1 MTNNRV
7 IMEITDD
14 DLKHPNVRKFLELL
28 AKAEGAEYNTITG
41 SKYVMKGYEKH
52 PAFVGAKTKDGISTA
67 AGRYQITKT
76 TYDRVAKILGLS
88 DFTPQTQD
96 KIAIYLMKEK
106 GVLDDIKNANYQVA
120 INGLGGTWASLPS
133 SPYKQHKRSQEWMN
147 QAMAELKMNAQAAAP
162 AKSESN
168 IPIQNLIEAYNAAKK
183 DNNTKV
189 VDQFSRVIR
198 GRFLESYNAAANAGN
213 VKAADQLAKKF
224 REFRSGEMDR
234 DSALNDTMWVNNA
247 KILYKGSEGKPF
259 YGSDKEAA
267 EWLKNY
273 MSGFNNNMV
282 LMASRAKD
290 LQKMSPA
297 AKAAFVT
304 SLDDFDE
311 MPFFSM
317 EGALQGAKFQA
328 MDPTNLA
335 SVGSLGFAGIG
346 TKAMKEALKLQVKG
360 MLRGAT
366 ASTAGNAAM
375 KTAAVAG
382 ADSAI
387 VGGAQDYLNQEA
399 RVNAGTQ
406 QDIDAGK
413 VAGAAGTAGAMGAVI
428 GGPVAGAVRWMA
440 NKTVPGRMGSL
451 FDGNPRAR
459 EDAEIITDAAKLRAG
474 KNEAVP
480 STIRGNIPLSAQ
492 DMTNMAKGY
501 RDLLRVE
508 LGRAG
513 FNDEY
518 IDAVSKNPSMLYS
531 LPDSYRQR
539 IEQAMGGPEAIAQL
553 SKANRVGELTP
564 AISATQGVPA
574 LGRAAI
580 DAGIDA
586 TLSASTGIPLPIS
599 TPAREAAKRFLGGRK
614 YRWQNAEKMVDPTNV
629 KAAEAFTA
637 EAGPSDAAQG
647 MLRIQQAGDAKQA
660 ADAQTSLLR
669 EAEKQRKAA
678 EAAAKQQNR
687 EAEKAAKA
695 AEVKARADAKAAEE
709 AAKAAKAPQ
718 IAIAEQ
724 MSRDPTYILGLS
736 DPLGQ
741 PRNQQMMDEMWKT
754 YYGPLEKASKAETKA
769 ADKAA
774 KQKAIEEANKKAQ
787 EFAQRIL
794 DGDFTAID
802 MRAAPFQKA
811 LEFARA
817 RVKEVGLPEP
827 SAEQYRDALIK
838 GMRANPEHSVGVGAL
853 FTPGARVPKEN
864 FYGAQNRAL
873 DVLGVPVER
882 PTTATPN
889 FGGAPSSGV
898 LTGAT
903 NFGTQASRRVQS
915 LSDDEVTQYVARMA
929 AGNGEALRSPRAYL
943 TQRIANN
950 LELLSKGQQVAP
962 DDINLLK
969 ALGIGAG
976 AVGAA
981 GAANA
986 ATNDA
991 SYNQVLGGAQVNG
1004 QMQPGALSLG
1014 GEKVLPPVIVTPSGQ
1029 YTPEEEAQ
1037 WKAEVMRELMNRG
1050 ALSQ

>member
-52 PAFVGAKTKDGISTA
+52 PAFVGLRTKDGISTA

-147 QAMAELKMNAQAAAP
+147 QAMAELKMNTQAAAP

-247 KILYKGSEGKPF
+247 KILYKEAEGKPF

-366 ASTAGNAAM
+366 ARTAGNAAV

-599 TPAREAAKRFLGGRK
+599 TPAREAAKRFLGGRT

-660 ADAQTSLLR
+660 EKAKEAAIK

-678 EAAAKQQNR
+678 EELAKKQKQQAER
-687 EAEKAAKA
+687 EAIRAAMDG
-695 AEVKARADAKAAEE
+695 ENIRARSGALFNL
-709 AAKAAKAPQ
+709 Q
-718 IAIAEQ
+718 Q
-724 MSRDPTYILGLS
+724 GLGLS
-736 DPLGQ
+736 K
-741 PRNQQMMDEMWKT
+741 DEM
-754 YYGPLEKASKAETKA
+754 
-769 ADKAA
+769 DKALGDLLAAQPSLKPIVDQLYKTDGYIDRNALRGLTQMLEA
-774 KQKAIEEANKKAQ
+774 KTGKQ
-787 EFAQRIL
+787 F
-794 DGDFTAID
+794 
-802 MRAAPFQKA
+802 
-811 LEFARA
+811 
-817 RVKEVGLPEP
+817 VVP
-827 SAEQYRDALIK
+827 SQNNPSVF
-838 GMRANPEHSVGVGAL
+838 GMP
-853 FTPGARVPKEN
+853 
-864 FYGAQNRAL
+864 
-873 DVLGVPVER
+873 
-882 PTTATPN
+882 
-889 FGGAPSSGV
+889 PSSGV
-898 LTGAT
+898 MSGAT
-903 NFGTQASRRVQS
+903 NFGSQASRRVQA

-991 SYNQVLGGAQVNG
+991 SYNQVLGGAQVTG

-1037 WKAEVMRELMNRG
+1037 WKAEVMRELMSRG